1 MTNTIIQVIKAMKLN
16 RTSQWMMAIK
26 LMALGLFWA
35 TTAAAEGG
43 TDTAVSAGTAVAST
57 VPPEHQGAYAL
68 VESTT
73 DDLLALIESAKTYID
88 EDEERFYTELEALLG
103 PFVDFPAFARAVMG
117 KHASGKK
124 MASLDA
130 AGQAQLEQQIQRFS
144 DVFSRALIATYG
156 KGLLAFEGERIEVV
170 RPAEL
175 RAAERADRASIKQH
189 IYGDRKQPYE
199 IWYSMRRYPDDQW
212 KLRNLIIESINL
224 GKIYRNQFDNAF
236 LVYEGDIDRV
246 IDNWSVATPT
256 E

>member
-1 MTNTIIQVIKAMKLN
+1 MNLN
-16 RTSQWMMAIK
+16 RASQWLPAPI
-26 LMALGLFWA
+26 AVVLGLGLLFSSSL
-35 TTAAAEGG
+35 
-43 TDTAVSAGTAVAST
+43 SAQSDAVAPST

-73 DDLLALIESAKTYID
+73 DDLLALIASAKTYID
-88 EDEERFYTELEALLG
+88 EDEERFYTELEALLT

-117 KHASGKK
+117 KHASKSK
-124 MASLDA
+124 MAALGEA
-130 AGQAQLEQQIQRFS
+130 EQQVLEQQMQRFS
-144 DVFSRALIATYG
+144 DVFSRALIVTYG

-175 RAAERADRASIKQH
+175 KPAERADRASIKQH
-189 IYGDRKQPYE
+189 IYGDRKQPFE
-199 IWYSMRRYPDDQW
+199 IWYSLRRYPDDSW

-236 LVYEGDIDRV
+236 QVYEGDIDRV
-246 IDNWSVATPT
+246 IDNWSVAATA